1 MDLAVITFKQVF
13 VLFLLM
19 LAGVVCTRAGGVHP
33 GDKRAFSDLLLNL
46 VVPAMVV
53 NSYLTEYNPSTG
65 HNLLRAFGWS
75 LLVLLAGFAITFF
88 LIRNVRGE
96 QLSIRRF
103 ACIFSNSAYMGFP
116 LIESLFGAEGLL
128 YASAYV
134 TMFNLLLWTIGAA
147 MVSGET
153 RRREIAASILR
164 TPVLYAVVAGLIIYF
179 LRIPVPEIIQK
190 PLGLIGAMNTPLSM
204 FITGMLIASSRLVRV
219 IRNRLLWGV
228 MALRMLVI
236 PAVCIALFAVLGF
249 RGMVGEVVLLLEACP
264 CAAITSIFAVRYH
277 HDEEFAAGL
286 VVVSTLISIVTLPLC
301 AMLLATVL

>member
-75 LLVLLAGFAITFF
+75 LLALLAGFAITFF

-103 ACIFSNSAYMGFP
+103 ACIFSNAAYMGFP

-134 TMFNLLLWTIGAA
+134 TMFNLLLWSIGAA

-190 PLGLIGAMNTPLSM
+190 PLGLIGAMNTPL
-204 FITGMLIASSRLVRV
+204 FHVHHRNAHCLQQAGTGDPQPSSLGCHGPEDAGHSGRLYCVVCCSGVPWDGRRGCAS
-219 IRNRLLWGV
+219 
-228 MALRMLVI
+228 
-236 PAVCIALFAVLGF
+236 
-249 RGMVGEVVLLLEACP
+249 
-264 CAAITSIFAVRYH
+264 
-277 HDEEFAAGL
+277 AG
-286 VVVSTLISIVTLPLC
+286 SLPLRGNHLC
-301 AMLLATVL
+301 FCRSVSS